1 MPLGAVRCITQL
13 AGKLWALALKGCVG
27 YGYRHVMLSLNPGRP
42 GVCCRLTC
50 SSLPPAL
57 QHSTVVFVKGVLV
70 GLLLTLSGLFVL
82 SLAKYPSL
90 TPHITFMWV
99 LAVGLLV
106 LMTW

>member
-1 MPLGAVRCITQL
+1 MSAAVSH
-13 AGKLWALALKGCVG
+13 AAPW
-27 YGYRHVMLSLNPGRP
+27 
-42 GVCCRLTC
+42 
-50 SSLPPAL
+50 PPAL

>member
-1 MPLGAVRCITQL
+1 
-13 AGKLWALALKGCVG
+13 
-27 YGYRHVMLSLNPGRP
+27 MLSSEAAIQHAAPW
-42 GVCCRLTC
+42 
-50 SSLPPAL
+50 PPAL

-90 TPHITFMWV
+90 TSHITFMWV

-106 LMTW
+106 LLTW